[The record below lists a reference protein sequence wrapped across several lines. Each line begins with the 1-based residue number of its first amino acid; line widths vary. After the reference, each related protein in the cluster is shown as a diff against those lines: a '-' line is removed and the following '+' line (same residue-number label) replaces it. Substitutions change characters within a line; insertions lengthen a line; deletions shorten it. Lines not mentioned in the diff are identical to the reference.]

1 MKCKILFSL
10 VSVLSGLFAFAQEQ
24 PDAPRF
30 NGADV
35 QYFMGRLVGEFG
47 KVVEERQIA
56 AETLTPQVAVAFVVR
71 ADGSV
76 GEWRF
81 RDRSC
86 EGRDRYD
93 VDPASETTREALT
106 EAFSRLDGWSPA
118 TYADGRTTDY
128 TLRLVLR
135 LPVEKYLRA
144 QEPDPLLFQ
153 GRDPRE
159 SFTEWMRER
168 VHYDA
173 RYAKVGGVVRVK
185 FYIEP
190 TGRVVIG
197 EVLQSPDEQLTKEVL
212 RAIRA
217 SKGKWTPRKVDG
229 VPQRTAYEFHC
240 NYVNDGY

>member
-1 MKCKILFSL
+1 MKNKLLLAFVALLFSWT
-10 VSVLSGLFAFAQEQ
+10 SFAQEQ
-24 PDAPRF
+24 PAEPRF

-35 QYFMGRLVGEFG
+35 QYFMRRLVGEFG

-56 AETLTPQVAVAFVVR
+56 AGTLSPRVAVAFEVH

-81 RDRSC
+81 RDRNS

-93 VDPASETTREALT
+93 IDPASETTREALT

-144 QEPDPLLFQ
+144 QEPDPLLFL
-153 GRDPRE
+153 GKDPRE
-159 SFTEWMRER
+159 SFTEWMHER
-168 VHYDA
+168 VRYDA
-173 RYAKVGGVVRVK
+173 RYAKAS
-185 FYIEP
+185 
-190 TGRVVIG
+190 
-197 EVLQSPDEQLTKEVL
+197 SPLS
-212 RAIRA
+212 A
-217 SKGKWTPRKVDG
+217 G
-229 VPQRTAYEFHC
+229 
-240 NYVNDGY
+240 

>member
-1 MKCKILFSL
+1 MKNKLFVFIISL
-10 VSVLSGLFAFAQEQ
+10 LACTAAFAQEQ
-24 PDAPRF
+24 IEAPRF

-35 QYFMGRLVGEFG
+35 QYFMRRLIGEFG

-56 AETLTPQVAVAFVVR
+56 AETLSPQVAVAFKVH

-81 RDRSC
+81 RDRNS
-86 EGRDRYD
+86 EGRDRYEI
-93 VDPASETTREALT
+93 DPATETTREALT
-106 EAFSRLDGWSPA
+106 EAFSRLEGWSSA
-118 TYADGRTTDY
+118 TDAEGNAMDY

-144 QEPDPLLFQ
+144 QEADPLLFM
-153 GRDPRE
+153 GENPDK
-159 SFTEWMRER
+159 SFTAWMHKR
-168 VHYDA
+168 VRYDA
-173 RYAKVGGVVRVK
+173 RYATVGGVVRVK

-197 EVLQSPDEQLTKEVL
+197 EVLQSPDEQLSKEVL

-229 VPQRTAYEFHC
+229 VPQRTAYEFRC
-240 NYVNDGY
+240 NYVNEGD

>member
-1 MKCKILFSL
+1 MKNKLLLAL
-10 VSVLSGLFAFAQEQ
+10 VALLSSWMSFAQEQ
-24 PDAPRF
+24 PAEPRF

-35 QYFMGRLVGEFG
+35 QYFMRRLVGEFG

-56 AETLTPQVAVAFVVR
+56 AGTLSPRVAVAFEVH

-81 RDRSC
+81 RDRNS
-86 EGRDRYD
+86 EGRDHYD
-93 VDPASETTREALT
+93 IDPASETTREALT

-144 QEPDPLLFQ
+144 QEPDPLLFL
-153 GRDPRE
+153 GKDPRE
-159 SFTEWMRER
+159 SFTEWMHER
-168 VHYDA
+168 VRYDA

-197 EVLQSPDEQLTKEVL
+197 EVL

-229 VPQRTAYEFHC
+229 VPQRTAYEFRC

>member
-1 MKCKILFSL
+1 MKNKLLLAFVALLFSWT
-10 VSVLSGLFAFAQEQ
+10 SFAQEQ
-24 PDAPRF
+24 PAEPRF

-35 QYFMGRLVGEFG
+35 QYFMRRLVGEFG

-56 AETLTPQVAVAFVVR
+56 AGTLSLRVAVAFEVH

-81 RDRSC
+81 RDRNS

-93 VDPASETTREALT
+93 IDPASETTREALT

-144 QEPDPLLFQ
+144 QEPDPLLFL
-153 GRDPRE
+153 GKDPRE
-159 SFTEWMRER
+159 SFTEWMHER
-168 VHYDA
+168 VRYDA

-229 VPQRTAYEFHC
+229 VPQRTAYEFRC